1 MTGLP
6 QKAARPAALLGWAL
20 AGLAMA
26 ANATAASP
34 PPPAPPA
41 GAGAQVLAGAK
52 LYQQQCAQCHGVM
65 GRDASVFPRP
75 IWGPG
80 HDLAKFGNAKG
91 LFDYVQLLMPFD
103 DPAKIDDAAK
113 TAIIAYMLVRNGNL
127 KAEATV
133 PTGGDQTA
141 IK

>member
-1 MTGLP
+1 M
-6 QKAARPAALLGWAL
+6 L
-20 AGLAMA
+20 AS
-26 ANATAASP
+26 AASATSM

-41 GAGAQVLAGAK
+41 GAGAQVLAGAR
-52 LYQQQCAQCHGVM
+52 LYQQQCAQCHGAM

-80 HDLAKFGNAKG
+80 HDLAKFGTAKG

-127 KAEATV
+127 KPEASV